1 MTASRTPAG
10 EPNDHP
16 FDVRPTMRPLIKWP
30 VMWFQVSTP
39 DLPCAVPELLGMPPS
54 MSKKAWKIAWS
65 SASRSLPKDDKCPQ
79 AR

>member
-1 MTASRTPAG
+1 
-10 EPNDHP
+10 
-16 FDVRPTMRPLIKWP
+16 MRPLIKWP

-54 MSKKAWKIAWS
+54 IVEKGVENRA